1 MSDSFLSQEEI
12 DALLSRTKE
21 EEQKKPPVPAEVSGE
36 QPVKIT
42 QQQIERILDIPLQI
56 EVVLGRVKKTIGDT
70 LTYFPGNIVDFNRS
84 VADPVDI
91 ILNGKLIAR
100 GEVVVV
106 DEYYGVQ
113 ITQIVAPEERLH
125 EVKKEG

>member
-70 LTYFPGNIVDFNRS
+70 LAYFPGNIVDFNRS

>member
-1 MSDSFLSQEEI
+1 VSDSFLSQEEI

-70 LTYFPGNIVDFNRS
+70 LIYFPGNIVDFNRS

-91 ILNGKLIAR
+91 ILNDKLIAR

>member
-91 ILNGKLIAR
+91 ILNDKLIAR